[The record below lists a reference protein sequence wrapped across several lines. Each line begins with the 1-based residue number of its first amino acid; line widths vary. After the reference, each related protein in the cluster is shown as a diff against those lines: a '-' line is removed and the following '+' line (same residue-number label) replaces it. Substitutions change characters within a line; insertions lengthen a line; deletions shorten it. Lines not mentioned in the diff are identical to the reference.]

1 MLLEL
6 EVKDFALI
14 DRLNLHF
21 DSGLNILTGETGAG
35 KSIIIDAVNMA
46 IGERADRDY
55 VRSGSKKS
63 MIQAIFSTE
72 DVKDLST
79 ILEAYGIDWE
89 EEQSLIVTREIYANG
104 RSVSRVN
111 GIIVNQG
118 VLKLITEKLIDIH
131 GQHQHQSLLNSD
143 FHIDVLDAYG
153 GKKIHDLLKILSE
166 KHKKYLSLQK
176 KLGSFCYDEMERERK
191 IDLLKFQIE
200 EIDNAELKVG
210 EEEDL
215 LQQKNLL
222 GNSEKIYT
230 TLATI
235 YEDFYNSTIQPSVLD
250 HISKNVKSL
259 QSVSLLDEDLNHFY
273 TTLEDLQYR
282 LQDMMMEVRNYKDR
296 IDFQPETL
304 QEIEKR
310 LDLLNNLKRKY
321 GVSIKE
327 VLDYREKIQQE
338 LDDYTH
344 SEEKVEIIKK
354 EIQKE
359 KKELED
365 LSLEVSILRKN
376 AARSFEEELIKILQS
391 LNMKKVS
398 FSVKITQP
406 IDADGG
412 YKLTSKGI
420 DKVEFMLS
428 SNAGEPLKP
437 LSKVASGGEMSRVM
451 LGLKTILAHV
461 DGIPTLIFDEIDTG
475 ISGITAQTVG
485 EKLYHISK
493 KRQVICITHLPQIAA
508 MADTHFLI
516 EKETTKNTTI
526 TQINKLDEEKRLY
539 ELGRLLGGEITEITL
554 KHAEEM
560 IHHAHKKIKDDV
572 TL

>member
-14 DRLNLHF
+14 DKLNLHF

-46 IGERADRDY
+46 IGERADRDF

-63 MIQAIFSTE
+63 MIQAVFSTK
-72 DVKDLST
+72 DVTGLNS
-79 ILEAYGIDWE
+79 ILEEYGIDWE
-89 EEQSLIVTREIYANG
+89 EEQTLIVTREIHVNG

-118 VLKLITEKLIDIH
+118 VLKRITEKLIDIH

-153 GKKIHDLLKILSE
+153 GKKIQDLLKLLAE
-166 KHKKYLSLQK
+166 KYKKYASLQK
-176 KLGSFCYDEMERERK
+176 KLNSFCYDEMERERK

-200 EIDNAELKVG
+200 EIDGAKLKIG
-210 EEEDL
+210 EEEVL

-222 GNSEKIYT
+222 SNSEKIYT

-235 YEDFYNSTIQPSVLD
+235 YEDFYDSTMQPSVLD
-250 HISKNVKSL
+250 HISRSVKSL
-259 QSVSLLDEDLNHFY
+259 QNLSLLDDDLNHYY
-273 TTLEDLQYR
+273 TTLEDIQYR
-282 LQDMMMEVRNYKDR
+282 LQDMVMEVRNYKDG
-296 IDFQPETL
+296 IDFHPETL

-310 LDLLNNLKRKY
+310 LDILNNLKRKY
-321 GVSIKE
+321 GASIE
-327 VLDYREKIQQE
+327 EILDYKEKIQQE
-338 LDDYTH
+338 LDDYTY
-344 SEEKVEIIKK
+344 SEEKIEEIKK

-359 KKELED
+359 QKELQD
-365 LSLEVSILRKN
+365 LSLEISSLRNK
-376 AARSFEEELIKILQS
+376 AAKSFEDELIDILQS

-398 FSVKITQP
+398 FSIKITQP
-406 IDADGG
+406 TDPDGE
-412 YKLTSKGI
+412 YRITAKGL

-451 LGLKTILAHV
+451 LALKTILAHV
-461 DGIPTLIFDEIDTG
+461 DGIPTLIFDEIDSG
-475 ISGITAQTVG
+475 ISGLTAQTVG

-493 KRQVICITHLPQIAA
+493 NRQVICITHLPQIAA

-516 EKETTKNTTI
+516 EKETEDNTTK
-526 TQINKLDEEKRLY
+526 THINKLDQKTRLY

-560 IHHAHKKIKDDV
+560 IGHADKKIKAEKP
-572 TL
+572 